1 MKVRTREGRL
11 DSFQI
16 TLYLLL
22 KCKNNY
28 FPALSLTGLEI
39 LLYEYLLF
47 FFFFIS
53 GLHIFLAFFPV
64 MFYIHHSHF
73 NPIENN
79 DHLLCTQISS

>member
-39 LLYEYLLF
+39 LLYEYPLF
-47 FFFFIS
+47 FFFFN
-53 GLHIFLAFFPV
+53 LRT
-64 MFYIHHSHF
+64 SHF
-73 NPIENN
+73 SCIFSC
-79 DHLLCTQISS
+79 DALYTSQSF